1 MARQTRQRIL
11 DASLMMFNAQGE
23 PNVTTNHIA
32 DELEISPGNLY
43 YHFRNKD
50 DIIEQLFAVYEQRM
64 DTALVAPS
72 GRLPGLEDVWLQ
84 LHLVFEC
91 IWDYRF
97 LYRDLV
103 DILSRNRRLRMRF
116 ARILKRADEQ
126 AHTVMRGLVQA
137 GVMRASADEVDAA
150 STNILVIATFWMN
163 YASARGDKDERASIR
178 DGIVQVMMLIAPF
191 LRDAERVHLNT
202 LRRSASARLTALRA
216 SAMAVFGLR
225 SGALGGG
232 LRFAAGSDQQAERG
246 QPDMPQ
252 VGFDVGRLLGLARGV
267 LADRG
272 HVGPPWGLAMTTHWR
287 LRVEQSH

>member
-11 DASLMMFNAQGE
+11 DASLVMFNAQGE

-50 DIIEQLFAVYEQRM
+50 DIIEQLFGEYEQRI
-64 DTALVAPS
+64 DAALAAPE

-103 DILSRNRRLRMRF
+103 DILTRNRRLRLRF

-126 AHTVMRGLVQA
+126 AHQVMRGLVQA

-150 STNILVIATFWMN
+150 ATNILVIATFWLN
-163 YASARGDKDERASIR
+163 YAAARGDKDERTSIR

-202 LRRSASARLTALRA
+202 LTRA
-216 SAMAVFGLR
+216 YL
-225 SGALGGG
+225 
-232 LRFAAGSDQQAERG
+232 D
-246 QPDMPQ
+246 
-252 VGFDVGRLLGLARGV
+252 
-267 LADRG
+267 
-272 HVGPPWGLAMTTHWR
+272 
-287 LRVEQSH
+287 

>member
-11 DASLMMFNAQGE
+11 DASLAMFNSQGE

-64 DTALVAPS
+64 DAALSAPS

-103 DILSRNRRLRMRF
+103 DILSRNRRLRLRF

-126 AHTVMRGLVQA
+126 AHQVMRGLVQA

-163 YASARGDKDERASIR
+163 YAAARGDKDERASIR

-191 LRDAERVHLNT
+191 LRDAERLHLNT
-202 LRRSASARLTALRA
+202 LTRA
-216 SAMAVFGLR
+216 YL
-225 SGALGGG
+225 
-232 LRFAAGSDQQAERG
+232 D
-246 QPDMPQ
+246 
-252 VGFDVGRLLGLARGV
+252 
-267 LADRG
+267 
-272 HVGPPWGLAMTTHWR
+272 
-287 LRVEQSH
+287 

>member
-11 DASLMMFNAQGE
+11 DTSLAMFNAQGE

-50 DIIEQLFAVYEQRM
+50 DIIEHLFGRYEERI
-64 DTALVAPS
+64 DTALAAPS

-103 DILSRNRRLRMRF
+103 DILSRNRRLRLRF

-126 AHTVMRGLVQA
+126 AHAVMRGLSRA
-137 GVMRASADEVDAA
+137 GVMRASATELDAA
-150 STNILVIATFWMN
+150 ATNVLVISTFWMN
-163 YASARGDKDERASIR
+163 YAAARGDKDEQVAIR
-178 DGIVQVMMLIAPF
+178 HGIVQVMMLLAPF

-202 LRRSASARLTALRA
+202 LT
-216 SAMAVFGLR
+216 
-225 SGALGGG
+225 
-232 LRFAAGSDQQAERG
+232 QAYL
-246 QPDMPQ
+246 D
-252 VGFDVGRLLGLARGV
+252 
-267 LADRG
+267 
-272 HVGPPWGLAMTTHWR
+272 
-287 LRVEQSH
+287 

>member
-11 DASLMMFNAQGE
+11 DASLAMFNAQGE

-50 DIIEQLFAVYEQRM
+50 DIIEQLFGGYEARM
-64 DTALVAPS
+64 DTALGAPD

-84 LHLVFEC
+84 LHHVFEC

-97 LYRDLV
+97 LYRDLA

-126 AHTVMRGLVQA
+126 AHQVMRGLVQA
-137 GVMRASADEVDAA
+137 GIMRASAGELDAA
-150 STNILVIATFWMN
+150 ATNILVIATFWLN
-163 YASARGDKDERASIR
+163 YATARGDKDERASIR

-191 LRDAERVHLNT
+191 LRDAERVHLHT
-202 LRRSASARLTALRA
+202 LTRA
-216 SAMAVFGLR
+216 YL
-225 SGALGGG
+225 
-232 LRFAAGSDQQAERG
+232 D
-246 QPDMPQ
+246 
-252 VGFDVGRLLGLARGV
+252 
-267 LADRG
+267 
-272 HVGPPWGLAMTTHWR
+272 
-287 LRVEQSH
+287 